1 MLGEEENIVN
11 VVNLLELFQCILGLD
26 IGIKVWPI
34 GMPKG
39 GRNLNDWK
47 HLSGNGQMRVTCQS

>member
-11 VVNLLELFQCILGLD
+11 VVNLLELFKCILGLD
-26 IGIKVWPI
+26 IGTKVWPI

-39 GRNLNDWK
+39 GRNLNDWR
-47 HLSGNGQMRVTCQS
+47 NGQMRVTCQS